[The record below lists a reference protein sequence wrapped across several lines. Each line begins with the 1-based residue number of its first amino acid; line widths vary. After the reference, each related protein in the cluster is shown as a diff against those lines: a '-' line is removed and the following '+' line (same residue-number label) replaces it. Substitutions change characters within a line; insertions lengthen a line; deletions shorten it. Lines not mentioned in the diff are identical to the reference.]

1 MTSNKFYY
9 DGYLVLP
16 KIKVQNVNCISAPL
30 TWGFPALTSFA
41 GLMVALE
48 RRLGVEKGI
57 QFQKFG
63 VVCHQF
69 EPLTNKVGYL
79 TRFNLP
85 RHPVNEHGETS
96 AINEEGRAHM
106 EISLIYK
113 VRYDGEMHSDKT
125 EQLANEV
132 MDALL
137 TLRVAGGTIHQS
149 NSQSTR
155 RCAPVLHYVDENW
168 AQTWRRVKMKLLPGF
183 ALVSA
188 QGQLDRK
195 FLAMKETNDTA
206 SILDAWL
213 HETRLN
219 ITAEPLN
226 EPNAET
232 KATTKVNWQIE
243 KRAGWIVPI
252 PIGYT
257 AISSLQAPGTVANV
271 RDGKVPFQFVE
282 AIYSLGQW
290 VGPHR
295 IKKIDS
301 LLWQINSPDQNNCY
315 TVTNSFLQKLN

>member
-1 MTSNKFYY
+1 MTLNKFYY

-48 RRLGVEKGI
+48 RRLGAEKGI

-63 VVCHQF
+63 VVCHDF

-85 RHPVNEHGETS
+85 RHPINEHGETS

-106 EISLIYK
+106 EITLIFK
-113 VRYDGEMHSDKT
+113 VRYDGEVHSGKT
-125 EQLANEV
+125 QQLANEV

-137 TLRVAGGTIHQS
+137 TLRIAGGSIL
-149 NSQSTR
+149 NNGVRPSQR
-155 RCAPVLHYVDENW
+155 NAPMLHYVDENW
-168 AQTWRRVKMKLLPGF
+168 NQTWRRLKMKLLPGF

-188 QGQLDRK
+188 QDQLDQK
-195 FLAMKETNDTA
+195 FTSMKAIDQSA
-206 SILDAWL
+206 SLLDAWL

-219 ITAEPLN
+219 ITAENLDDAP
-226 EPNAET
+226 AET
-232 KATTKVNWQIE
+232 TIPKKVNWQIE
-243 KRAGWIVPI
+243 KRPGWIVPI

-257 AISSLQAPGTVANV
+257 AIAPLQAAGTVGNV
-271 RDGKVPFQFVE
+271 RNSMVPFQFVE

-295 IKKIDS
+295 IKKIDH
-301 LLWQINSPDQNNCY
+301 LLWQTNPPDQNDCY
-315 TVTNSFLQKLN
+315 TITNNFIQKRN